1 MTLSALILA
10 AIAVLPADR
19 LAMADRLFNRGE
31 YAAAKEEYAAL
42 RGEKAVPADEL
53 LYRLA
58 ECDRALGKS
67 ADARREYGE
76 LIEKYPTSARA
87 DRSRLMRALAGTDE
101 ERAVELK
108 VLDSDRVATDIRA
121 AALYYLGS
129 AANDPEMLAQ
139 SVRLDPKGKYAPYA
153 DFHRAAILVKSSD
166 ATARRKAV
174 ELLLGIAFGKESK
187 FSEDALYLAAVQSY
201 NEKKYGEAAS
211 IFNRYLKRY
220 PEGKHA
226 AEVRTM
232 TAWSN
237 YLGGK
242 YADCAA
248 LCGDGSTDDFAYLLG
263 ACAYATGDN
272 EAAMRFFKSYL
283 EKFPQGRFRTN
294 AELPL
299 ARMGFDSATS
309 GGNQPGVIENAKRAY
324 ALSGLSC
331 DSLRLAWAYESTGK
345 TAEAEAQ
352 YAETASKFPGTDDA
366 AEALFR
372 KAMIAAR
379 AKKWSA
385 CELALAEALSSG
397 RNAKRRAESLYWRGV
412 SAVQLEHE
420 QEGVAFLK
428 EALSAGL
435 PLDESREARLMLAD
449 YAWRSGKT
457 DEAKTEYAKLV
468 REGAT
473 DRMSASKAL
482 SVGKLLGG
490 EEAKICATQLIA
502 GDSAEWRQAGYV
514 LMGTVEEKAE
524 NFTKAVESYRKA
536 MAENACIADLAPASL
551 ALGKLELGLGEHDKA
566 DATLRRAVELNSESP
581 RARAEA
587 YVSLAKNAAARGDAE
602 TARKY
607 ATVVTALFADEELC
621 AEAKKILG
629 EHPEAAK

>member
-31 YAAAKEEYAAL
+31 YAAARAEYAAL
-42 RGEKAVPADEL
+42 DGEKSVPAEEL

-58 ECDRALGKS
+58 ECDRAMGKS
-67 ADARREYGE
+67 AEARREYGE
-76 LIEKYPTSARA
+76 LIEKFPTSDRA
-87 DRSRLMRALAGTDE
+87 DRSRLMRALAGTPE
-101 ERAVELK
+101 ERTSELK
-108 VLDSDRVATDIRA
+108 VLDSDRVAADIRA

-129 AANDPEMLAQ
+129 AANDPETLAR

-153 DFHRAAILVKSSD
+153 DFHRAAILVKSPD
-166 ATARRKAV
+166 AQARRKAV

-201 NEKKYGEAAS
+201 NEKKYSEAAS
-211 IFNRYLKRY
+211 VFNRYLKRY
-220 PEGKHA
+220 PEGKHVSD
-226 AEVRTM
+226 VRTM

-272 EAAMRFFKSYL
+272 AAAMRHFKSYL
-283 EKFPQGRFRTN
+283 DKFPQGRFRAN

-299 ARMGFDSATS
+299 ARMDFDTASS
-309 GGNQPGVIENAKRAY
+309 GGNQSGVIENAKRAY
-324 ALSGLSC
+324 SLSGLSC
-331 DSLRLAWAYESTGK
+331 DSLRLAWAYESAGK

-366 AEALFR
+366 AEALYR

-412 SAVQLEHE
+412 SAVQLGHG
-420 QEGVAFLK
+420 QEGATFLK
-428 EALSAGL
+428 DALSAGL

-457 DEAKTEYAKLV
+457 DEAKAAYAKLV

-473 DRMSASKAL
+473 ERMSASKAL

-490 EEAKICATQLIA
+490 DEAMACAKQLVA
-502 GDSAEWRQAGYV
+502 SDSAEWRQAGHV
-514 LMGTVEEKAE
+514 LMGTVEEKAG
-524 NFTKAVESYRKA
+524 NFTKAVEAYRKA
-536 MAENACIADLAPASL
+536 MAEDACIADLSPAAL
-551 ALGKLELGLGEHDKA
+551 ALGKLESRAGEHDKA
-566 DATLRRAVELNSESP
+566 DATLRRAVELNADSP

-587 YVSLAKNAAARGDAE
+587 YVMLAKNAAAKGDVE

-621 AEAKKILG
+621 AEAKKILDA
-629 EHPEAAK
+629 HQEAAK

>member
-1 MTLSALILA
+1 MTLSAIFLA

-31 YAAAKEEYAAL
+31 CAAAKAEYAAL
-42 RGEKAVPADEL
+42 RGEKSIPAEEL

-58 ECDRALGKS
+58 ECDRVLGNSAEARKS
-67 ADARREYGE
+67 YGE
-76 LIEKYPTSARA
+76 LLEKFPTSARA
-87 DRSRLMRALAGTDE
+87 DRARLMRALAGTPE
-101 ERAVELK
+101 ERSSELK
-108 VLDSDRVATDIRA
+108 VLDSDRVAPDIRA

-129 AANDPEMLAQ
+129 AANDPELLAQ

-153 DFHRAAILVKSSD
+153 DFHRAAILVKSPD
-166 ATARRKAV
+166 AQVRRKAV

-211 IFNRYLKRY
+211 VFGRYLKRY

-226 AEVRTM
+226 ADVRTM
-232 TAWSN
+232 TAWSL

-242 YADCAA
+242 YADAAA
-248 LCGDGSTDDFAYLLG
+248 LCGDGSTDDFSYLLG

-272 EAAMRFFKSYL
+272 AAAMRHFKSYL
-283 EKFPQGRFRTN
+283 DRFPQGRFRAN

-299 ARMGFDSATS
+299 ARMGFDSASS

-324 ALSGLSC
+324 SLSGLSC

-379 AKKWSA
+379 EKKWSK
-385 CELALAEALSSG
+385 CELALAEALASG

-420 QEGVAFLK
+420 QEGAAFLK

-449 YAWRSGKT
+449 FALRTGKA
-457 DEAKTEYAKLV
+457 DEAKKEYAKLV

-473 DRMSASKAL
+473 ERMSASKTLA
-482 SVGKLLGG
+482 VGKLLGG
-490 EEAKICATQLIA
+490 EEAKECARRLMES
-502 GDSAEWRQAGYV
+502 DSAEWRQAGHV
-514 LMGTVEEKAE
+514 LMGTLEEKAE

-536 MAENACIADLAPASL
+536 MAEDACIADLAPAAL

-566 DATLRRAVELNSESP
+566 DASLRRAVELNSASP

-587 YVSLAKNAAARGDAE
+587 YVSLAKNAESRGDVE

-607 ATVVTALFADEELC
+607 ATVVTSLFADEELC
-621 AEAKKILG
+621 AEANKILG
-629 EHPEAAK
+629 EHQEAAK

>member
-1 MTLSALILA
+1 MTLSALVLA

-42 RGEKAVPADEL
+42 RGEKSVPADEL

-67 ADARREYGE
+67 ADARKEYGE

-87 DRSRLMRALAGTDE
+87 DRSRLMRALAGTPE
-101 ERAVELK
+101 ERTSELK

-153 DFHRAAILVKSSD
+153 DFHRAAILVKSPD
-166 ATARRKAV
+166 ATVRRKAV

-211 IFNRYLKRY
+211 VFNRYLKRY
-220 PEGKHA
+220 PDGKHA
-226 AEVRTM
+226 SEVRTM

-248 LCGDGSTDDFAYLLG
+248 LCGDGATDDFAYLLG

-283 EKFPQGRFRTN
+283 EKFPQGRFRSN

-299 ARMGFDSATS
+299 ARMGFDSASS
-309 GGNQPGVIENAKRAY
+309 GGNHPGVIENAKRAY

-490 EEAKICATQLIA
+490 EEAKICASQLIA
-502 GDSAEWRQAGYV
+502 GDSAEWRQAGHI
-514 LMGTVEEKAE
+514 LMGTAEEKAE

-536 MAENACIADLAPASL
+536 MAENACIADLAPAALS
-551 ALGKLELGLGEHDKA
+551 LGKLELGLGEHDKA
-566 DATLRRAVELNSESP
+566 DATLRRAIELNSESP

-587 YVSLAKNAAARGDAE
+587 YVALAKNAAAKGDTE

-607 ATVVTALFADEELC
+607 ATVVTALFVDEELC

-629 EHPEAAK
+629 EHQEAAK

>member
-1 MTLSALILA
+1 MTLSAFLLA
-10 AIAVLPADR
+10 AITVLPADR

-31 YAAAKEEYAAL
+31 YAAARTEYAAL
-42 RGEKAVPADEL
+42 GGEKSIPAEEL

-58 ECDRALGKS
+58 ECDRAMGKS
-67 ADARREYGE
+67 AEARREYGE
-76 LIEKYPTSARA
+76 LINKFPTSPRA
-87 DRSRLMRALAGTDE
+87 DRSRLMRALAGTPE
-101 ERAVELK
+101 ERTSELK
-108 VLDSDRVATDIRA
+108 VLDSDRVAADIRA

-129 AANDPEMLAQ
+129 AANDPDMLAR

-153 DFHRAAILVKSSD
+153 DFHRAAILVKSPD
-166 ATARRKAV
+166 AQVRRKAV

-211 IFNRYLKRY
+211 VFGRYLKRY

-226 AEVRTM
+226 SDVRTM

-272 EAAMRFFKSYL
+272 ASAMRHFKSYL
-283 EKFPQGRFRTN
+283 DNFPQGRFRAN

-299 ARMGFDSATS
+299 ARMGFDTASS
-309 GGNQPGVIENAKRAY
+309 GGNQSGVIENAKMAY

-352 YAETASKFPGTDDA
+352 YTETASKFPGTDDA
-366 AEALFR
+366 AEALYR

-379 AKKWSA
+379 ARKWSA

-397 RNAKRRAESLYWRGV
+397 RNVKRRAESLYWRGI

-420 QEGVAFLK
+420 QEGAAFLK
-428 EALSAGL
+428 DALSAGL
-435 PLDESREARLMLAD
+435 PLDEMREARLMLAD
-449 YAWRSGKT
+449 YAWRSGNV
-457 DEAKTEYAKLV
+457 DEAKAEYAKLV

-473 DRMSASKAL
+473 ERMSAAKTL

-490 EEAKICATQLIA
+490 DEAMICAKQLVA
-502 GDSAEWRQAGYV
+502 SDSAEWRQAGHV

-536 MAENACIADLAPASL
+536 MAEDACIADLSPAALS
-551 ALGKLELGLGEHDKA
+551 LGKLESRAGEYDKA
-566 DATLRRAVELNSESP
+566 DASLRRAVELNAESP

-587 YVSLAKNAAARGDAE
+587 YVALAENSAARGDVE

-607 ATVVTALFADEELC
+607 ATVVTALFADEQLC
-621 AEAKKILG
+621 AEAKKILD

>member
-1 MTLSALILA
+1 MTLSALVLA

-42 RGEKAVPADEL
+42 RGEKSVPADEL

-87 DRSRLMRALAGTDE
+87 DRSRLMRALAGTPE
-101 ERAVELK
+101 ERTSELK

-153 DFHRAAILVKSSD
+153 DFHRAAILVKSPD
-166 ATARRKAV
+166 ATVRRKAV

-211 IFNRYLKRY
+211 VFNRYLKRY

-226 AEVRTM
+226 SEVRTM

-248 LCGDGSTDDFAYLLG
+248 LCGDGATDDFAYLLG

-272 EAAMRFFKSYL
+272 NAAMRFFKSYL
-283 EKFPQGRFRTN
+283 EKFPQGRFRSN

-299 ARMGFDSATS
+299 ARMGFDSASS

-324 ALSGLSC
+324 ALSALSC

-420 QEGVAFLK
+420 QEGAAFLK
-428 EALSAGL
+428 EALSVGL

-457 DEAKTEYAKLV
+457 DEAKAEYAKLV

-490 EEAKICATQLIA
+490 EEAKICASQLIA
-502 GDSAEWRQAGYV
+502 GDSAEWRQAGHV

-536 MAENACIADLAPASL
+536 MAENACIADLASAALS
-551 ALGKLELGLGEHDKA
+551 LGKLELGLGEHDKA
-566 DATLRRAVELNSESP
+566 DATLRRAIELNSESP

-587 YVSLAKNAAARGDAE
+587 YVALAKNAAAKGDTE

-629 EHPEAAK
+629 EHQEAAK

>member
-1 MTLSALILA
+1 
-10 AIAVLPADR
+10 
-19 LAMADRLFNRGE
+19 
-31 YAAAKEEYAAL
+31 
-42 RGEKAVPADEL
+42 
-53 LYRLA
+53 
-58 ECDRALGKS
+58 
-67 ADARREYGE
+67 
-76 LIEKYPTSARA
+76 
-87 DRSRLMRALAGTDE
+87 MRALAGTPE
-101 ERAVELK
+101 ERTSELK
-108 VLDSDRVATDIRA
+108 VLDSDRVAADIRA

-129 AANDPEMLAQ
+129 AANDPETLAR

-153 DFHRAAILVKSSD
+153 DFHRAAILVKSPD
-166 ATARRKAV
+166 ATVRRKAV

-211 IFNRYLKRY
+211 IFGRYLKRY

-226 AEVRTM
+226 SEVRTM

-272 EAAMRFFKSYL
+272 AAAMRHFKSYL
-283 EKFPQGRFRTN
+283 DKFPQGRFRAN

-299 ARMGFDSATS
+299 ARMGFDTASS
-309 GGNQPGVIENAKRAY
+309 GGNQSGVIENAKRAY

-331 DSLRLAWAYESTGK
+331 DSLRLAWAYESAGK

-352 YAETASKFPGTDDA
+352 YTETASKFPGTDDA
-366 AEALFR
+366 AEALYR

-397 RNAKRRAESLYWRGV
+397 RNAKRRAESFYWRGV
-412 SAVQLEHE
+412 SAVQLGHE
-420 QEGVAFLK
+420 QEGATFLK
-428 EALSAGL
+428 DALSAGL

-449 YAWRSGKT
+449 FAWRSGKT
-457 DEAKTEYAKLV
+457 DEAKAAYAKLV

-473 DRMSASKAL
+473 ERMSAAKAL

-490 EEAKICATQLIA
+490 DEAMACAKQLVA
-502 GDSAEWRQAGYV
+502 SDSAEWRQAGHV
-514 LMGTVEEKAE
+514 LMGTVEEKAG
-524 NFTKAVESYRKA
+524 NFTKAVEAYRKA
-536 MAENACIADLAPASL
+536 MAEDACIADLSPAAL
-551 ALGKLELGLGEHDKA
+551 ALGKLESRAGEHDKA
-566 DATLRRAVELNSESP
+566 DATLRRAVELNADSP

-587 YVSLAKNAAARGDAE
+587 YVALAKNAAAKGDVE

-621 AEAKKILG
+621 AEAKKILD

>member
-1 MTLSALILA
+1 MTLSAFLLA
-10 AIAVLPADR
+10 AITVLPADR

-31 YAAAKEEYAAL
+31 YAAARAEYAAL
-42 RGEKAVPADEL
+42 DGEKSVPAEEL

-58 ECDRALGKS
+58 ECDRAMGKS
-67 ADARREYGE
+67 AEARREYGE
-76 LIEKYPTSARA
+76 LIEKFPTSARA
-87 DRSRLMRALAGTDE
+87 DRSRLMRALAGTPE
-101 ERAVELK
+101 ERTSELK
-108 VLDSDRVATDIRA
+108 VLDSDRVAADIRA

-129 AANDPEMLAQ
+129 AANDPETLAR
-139 SVRLDPKGKYAPYA
+139 SARLDPKGKYAPYA
-153 DFHRAAILVKSSD
+153 DFHRAAILVKSPD
-166 ATARRKAV
+166 AQARRKAV

-211 IFNRYLKRY
+211 VFGRYLKRY

-226 AEVRTM
+226 SDVRTM

-272 EAAMRFFKSYL
+272 AAAMRHFKSYL
-283 EKFPQGRFRTN
+283 DKFPQGRFRAN

-299 ARMGFDSATS
+299 ARMGFDTASS
-309 GGNQPGVIENAKRAY
+309 GGNQSGVIENAKRAY

-331 DSLRLAWAYESTGK
+331 DSLRLAWAYESAGK

-352 YAETASKFPGTDDA
+352 YTETASKFPGTDDA
-366 AEALFR
+366 AEALYR

-379 AKKWSA
+379 AKRWSA

-412 SAVQLEHE
+412 SAMQLGHE
-420 QEGVAFLK
+420 QEGSAFLK
-428 EALSAGL
+428 DALPAGL

-449 YAWRSGKT
+449 YAWREGNV
-457 DEAKTEYAKLV
+457 DEAKAEYAKLV
-468 REGAT
+468 RDGAT
-473 DRMSASKAL
+473 ERMSAYKAL

-490 EEAKICATQLIA
+490 DEAMICAKHLIA
-502 GDSAEWRQAGYV
+502 SDSAEWRQAGHV
-514 LMGTVEEKAE
+514 LLGAVEEKAE
-524 NFTKAVESYRKA
+524 NFTKAIEAYRKA
-536 MAENACIADLAPASL
+536 MAEDACIADLSPASL
-551 ALGKLELGLGEHDKA
+551 ALGKLESRAGEHDKA
-566 DATLRRAVELNSESP
+566 DATLRRAVELNADSP

-587 YVSLAKNAAARGDAE
+587 YVALAKNAAAKGDVE

-621 AEAKKILG
+621 AEAKKILD

>member
-1 MTLSALILA
+1 MTLSALVLA
-10 AIAVLPADR
+10 AITVLPADR

-31 YAAAKEEYAAL
+31 YAAARAEYAEL
-42 RGEKAVPADEL
+42 KGEKSIPADEL
-53 LYRLA
+53 VYRLA

-67 ADARREYGE
+67 AEARREYGE
-76 LIEKYPTSARA
+76 LIEKFPTSTRA
-87 DRSRLMRALAGTDE
+87 DRSRLMRALAGTPE
-101 ERAVELK
+101 ERAAELK

-129 AANDPEMLAQ
+129 AAGDPEMLAR

-166 ATARRKAV
+166 AAVRRKAV

-211 IFNRYLKRY
+211 VFGRYMKRY

-248 LCGDGSTDDFAYLLG
+248 LCGDGTTDDFAYLLG

-272 EAAMRFFKSYL
+272 DAAMKLFKSYL
-283 EKFPQGRFRTN
+283 EKFPQGKFRTN

-299 ARMGFDSATS
+299 ARMGFDSASS
-309 GGNQPGVIENAKRAY
+309 GGNQSGVIENAKRAY
-324 ALSGLSC
+324 SLSGLSC
-331 DSLRLAWAYESTGK
+331 DSLRLAWAYESAGK

-412 SAVQLEHE
+412 SAVQLGHE
-420 QEGVAFLK
+420 QEGAAFLK
-428 EALSAGL
+428 
-435 PLDESREARLMLAD
+435 
-449 YAWRSGKT
+449 
-457 DEAKTEYAKLV
+457 
-468 REGAT
+468 
-473 DRMSASKAL
+473 
-482 SVGKLLGG
+482 
-490 EEAKICATQLIA
+490 
-502 GDSAEWRQAGYV
+502 
-514 LMGTVEEKAE
+514 
-524 NFTKAVESYRKA
+524 
-536 MAENACIADLAPASL
+536 
-551 ALGKLELGLGEHDKA
+551 
-566 DATLRRAVELNSESP
+566 
-581 RARAEA
+581 
-587 YVSLAKNAAARGDAE
+587 
-602 TARKY
+602 
-607 ATVVTALFADEELC
+607 
-621 AEAKKILG
+621 
-629 EHPEAAK
+629 